1 MSAISCWLNSPFNS
15 YSSQR
20 SRQKHSDRNSRGLVN
35 AGIFLTAFF
44 HILHRKG
51 AGVRWKEPAIAASNQ
66 GWGHGALLWRVWFLH
81 GIRETKLPR
90 FVVLFFPLLLLLL
103 QKVYQV
109 RRGLGENKVSA

>member
-1 MSAISCWLNSPFNS
+1 MRASSLRRFFTSSIVKEWVLAGRNSP
-15 YSSQR
+15 SQR
-20 SRQKHSDRNSRGLVN
+20 
-35 AGIFLTAFF
+35 
-44 HILHRKG
+44 
-51 AGVRWKEPAIAASNQ
+51 
-66 GWGHGALLWRVWFLH
+66 WGQGALLWRVRFLH